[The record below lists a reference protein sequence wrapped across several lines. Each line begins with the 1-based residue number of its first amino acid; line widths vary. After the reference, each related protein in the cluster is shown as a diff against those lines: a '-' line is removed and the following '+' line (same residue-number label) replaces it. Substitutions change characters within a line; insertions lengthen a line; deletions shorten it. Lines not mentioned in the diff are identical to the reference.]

1 VVGTSGRNG
10 TGICRN
16 GQESTGM
23 AQESTGMDR
32 NPQKW
37 HRNGLKWS
45 PELNEVFILRIDK
58 QYVSTRVIQD
68 INKNILTTTIS
79 TLTPTISIT
88 NSISN

>member
-1 VVGTSGRNG
+1 
-10 TGICRN
+10 
-16 GQESTGM
+16 M

-45 PELNEVFILRIDK
+45 PELNEDFILRIDK

-79 TLTPTISIT
+79 TLTTTISIT